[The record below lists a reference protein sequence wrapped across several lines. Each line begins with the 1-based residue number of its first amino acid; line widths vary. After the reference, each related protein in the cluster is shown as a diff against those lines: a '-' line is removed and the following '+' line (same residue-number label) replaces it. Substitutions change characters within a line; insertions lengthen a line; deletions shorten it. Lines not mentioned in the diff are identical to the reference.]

1 LGKAVVWVGVW
12 SFVVLMQGE
21 GGDEYGVGGGRGEG
35 GCLVDRRK
43 WGVGDGR
50 WKMEDEGRWKLEVG
64 RWDIEN
70 GLLIKAF

>member
-1 LGKAVVWVGVW
+1 MGW
-12 SFVVLMQGE
+12 E
-21 GGDEYGVGGGRGEG
+21 GGGGRGEG